1 MTVAQAKPSGRNVYL
16 DLFKFFLCYMV
27 ICIHL
32 VQTVYPIYP
41 LYRLSVPMFFLISGY
56 FLYTPDPDKAKSRAP
71 GFVRRCATYM
81 AVGIAIHTV
90 YEVIAYLVD
99 GTSVGWLLTT
109 LFYDDPA
116 KFWFRFFFENAPIP
130 YYTVGAQTWFLIA
143 LFTLSL
149 VHYLLAKSG
158 KLWWYKWMVPVCF
171 VCYFFFT
178 AGVYFF
184 QPETAVQ
191 MRYMRNAWFFGLP
204 CFGLGYLI
212 AGIKWPRGRLAQV
225 IYGMLGVAFF
235 GLQIWEDS
243 LWRTPNCKIEMY
255 ISGVIAAV
263 CLLQFFLCI
272 RRAECGFYYKWIGK
286 SAPFYV
292 YILHMVVAVTL
303 ARFVEM
309 ENLYLQSLAVF
320 LISFAI
326 YEAVYLGQ
334 MGVRYIREKKKMA

>member
-1 MTVAQAKPSGRNVYL
+1 MSALTTKPSGRNVYL

-32 VQTVYPIYP
+32 VQTAYPIYP

-56 FLYTPDPDKAKSRAP
+56 FLYTPDPEKAKSRAP
-71 GFVRRCATYM
+71 GFIRRCATYM

-90 YEVIAYLVD
+90 YEVIAFLVD
-99 GTSVGWLLTT
+99 DISVGWLLTT

-149 VHYLLAKSG
+149 VHYTLARSG

-184 QPETAVQ
+184 QPETSVQ

-225 IYGMLGVAFF
+225 IYGGLGAVFF
-235 GLQIWEDS
+235 GLQILEDS

-255 ISGVIAAV
+255 VSGVIAAV

-272 RRAECGFYYKWIGK
+272 RRAECGLYYKWIGK

-303 ARFVEM
+303 SRFVAM
-309 ENLYLQSLAVF
+309 ENLYLKSLAVF
-320 LISFAI
+320 LISFVI
-326 YEAVYLGQ
+326 YETVYLGQ
-334 MGVRYIREKKKMA
+334 MGVKHLRARKKTA